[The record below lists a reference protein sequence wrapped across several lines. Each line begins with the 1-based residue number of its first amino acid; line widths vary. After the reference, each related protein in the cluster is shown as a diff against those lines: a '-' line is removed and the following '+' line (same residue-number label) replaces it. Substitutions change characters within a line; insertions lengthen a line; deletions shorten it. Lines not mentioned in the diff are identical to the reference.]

1 MMEISCGRVAKEV
14 ISLLYW
20 SMLAACTVG
29 PGTVVTCARAG
40 AEFQL
45 SLIYVLVFASGM
57 AYILQVGQSRKN
69 RISFQMLKSDRHKH
83 T

>member
-1 MMEISCGRVAKEV
+1 MYLNVNPSNLLKEV
-14 ISLLYW
+14 ISMLYW

-57 AYILQVGQSRKN
+57 AYILQVGQSRKI
-69 RISFQMLKSDRHKH
+69 RISI
-83 T
+83 

>member
-1 MMEISCGRVAKEV
+1 MINFHTSRIVREIL
-14 ISLLYW
+14 SLLYW

-45 SLIYVLVFASGM
+45 SLIYVLVFASTM
-57 AYILQVGQSRKN
+57 AYILQVH
-69 RISFQMLKSDRHKH
+69 I